1 MEITRLEVL
10 LDGKEKLMID
20 KLAFIY
26 RVDGTDLLQQVRSQT
41 GMNV

>member
-10 LDGKEKLMID
+10 LDGQEKLMID

-26 RVDGTDLLQQVRSQT
+26 RVNGNDLLRQVRAQT
-41 GMNV
+41 GLNA